1 LKYYIIILSFLVTA
15 LGCAGSQTAQKTSNK
30 GTPTKKT
37 LIKPRINGVGPRAL
51 RRANSASGPA
61 ITLLKTSKKLAAEGD
76 LPGALK
82 KSQEAIQADA
92 TLTEA
97 YLLLGSLLD
106 VSGHSEKA
114 LEVYNKGLTRA
125 KNRGALHHS
134 IGLIYLEKNR
144 TEKALSA
151 LLAANELVKPPNAD
165 LKADLAYAYLLLGN
179 YDLGLK
185 FSKQAIDLNPKS
197 FAAQYTYGE
206 TLFRAEKFSE
216 ASDAF
221 ERASVISPNEIS
233 AQRRQAQA
241 LQKMGKLSEA
251 KKILE
256 KITTQN
262 PKDIKSLILF
272 AGILVELKDYSS
284 ATTRMEAAAN
294 LAPKN
299 AQVLKLLAQTYQQAG
314 QKKKALQTNKRIIKL
329 EKSR

>member
-1 LKYYIIILSFLVTA
+1 MKA
-15 LGCAGSQTAQKTSNK
+15 
-30 GTPTKKT
+30 
-37 LIKPRINGVGPRAL
+37 
-51 RRANSASGPA
+51 
-61 ITLLKTSKKLAAEGD
+61 SKKLASEGN
-76 LPGALK
+76 LSGALE

-106 VSGHSEKA
+106 VSGHSGKA
-114 LEVYNKGLTRA
+114 IEVYNKGLTRA
-125 KNRGALHHS
+125 KNPGALHHS
-134 IGLIYLEKNR
+134 IGLIYLEKNQ
-144 TEKALSA
+144 TDKALSA
-151 LLAANELVKPPNAD
+151 LLSANELVKPPGAD
-165 LKADLAYAYLLLGN
+165 LKADVAYAYLLLGN
-179 YDLGLK
+179 YDLGLR

-206 TLFRAEKFSE
+206 TLFRAEKFDE

-221 ERASVISPNEIS
+221 KRASVISPNEVS

-241 LQKMGKLSEA
+241 LQKIGKLSQA
-251 KKILE
+251 KAILE
-256 KITTQN
+256 KITSQN

-284 ATTRMEAAAN
+284 ATSTMEAAVN

-299 AQVLKLLAQTYQQAG
+299 VQVLKLLAHTYQQAG
-314 QKKKALQTNKRIIKL
+314 QKKKADQTNKKIRKL